1 MKKILS
7 YLKPYSLRIAV
18 GLLIK
23 ITGTLCELLIPIVM
37 GYLIDEIVPL
47 RQVSLILLWG
57 GMMLLLA
64 VGALVGNITAN
75 RMASRVSRN
84 ATEQI
89 RLDLYS
95 RITYLSSSQ
104 ADELT
109 VASLISRLTTDTY
122 HIHQTLGMIQRL
134 GVRAPIMILGG
145 TCMTLLLDAPLTL
158 VLLAVMPFVAAG
170 AYGISGKGG
179 KLYRKVQAATDH
191 FVRLMREDIAGIRVI
206 KALSKMSVEKEKFNS
221 INQEVNRKDMQAG
234 MAMNALGPVI
244 GLLLNIDMVCI
255 IAAGAWRVNA
265 GFLTPGTIIAFM
277 TYVTMIVNTFFG
289 ITRLFMVMSRATASA
304 GRIEE
309 VLEKPED
316 LKRMEKTE
324 CSSKEWIAF
333 DHVSFAYKK
342 EKMVLK
348 DITFSVPKGGRLG
361 IIGATG
367 SGKSTIIQLLMRFYD
382 VTNGCVYVD
391 GQDVR
396 TYPKKELRGKF
407 GAVLQN
413 DTIFQDTLYENMNL
427 GRDIPEEQVKKAAL
441 HAQAGELTAQKGL
454 DYPVAIKGANLSGGQ
469 KQRVLIARA
478 LAGNPEILILDD
490 SSSALDYGTD
500 SALRKTIA
508 EEYKDTTL
516 IIVAQRI
523 SSVMFCD
530 HILVLDQGQIIGS
543 GSHEELQQ
551 NCPVYAEILQSQMGD
566 RVSQQE
572 IRVPLHTY

>member
-7 YLKPYSLRIAV
+7 YLKPYSLRMAV

-23 ITGTLCELLIPIVM
+23 IAGTLCELLIPIVM

-47 RQVSLILLWG
+47 KQVSLILLWG
-57 GMMLLLA
+57 GIMMLLA
-64 VGALVGNITAN
+64 VGALVGNIIAN

-109 VASLISRLTTDTY
+109 VASLISRLTSDTY
-122 HIHQTLGMIQRL
+122 NVHQTLGMIQRL

-145 TCMTLLLDAPLTL
+145 MCMTLLLDVPLTL
-158 VLLAVMPFVAAG
+158 VLLAVMPFVAVS
-170 AYGISGKGG
+170 AYGISRKGG
-179 KLYRKVQAATDH
+179 SLYRKVQEATDR

-206 KALSKMSVEKEKFNS
+206 KALSKMYVEKDKFNS
-221 INQEVNRKDMQAG
+221 INQEVNRKDLQAG

-244 GLLLNIDMVCI
+244 GFLLNIDVVCI
-255 IAAGAWRVNA
+255 IAVGAWRVNE
-265 GFLTPGTIIAFM
+265 GLLTPGTIIAFM
-277 TYVTMIVNTFFG
+277 TYVTMIINTFFG
-289 ITRLFMVMSRATASA
+289 VTRLFMVISRATASA

-316 LKRMEKTE
+316 LKRLEKKGL
-324 CSSKEWIAF
+324 SKKEWIAF
-333 DHVSFAYKK
+333 DHVSFAYGNGKK
-342 EKMVLK
+342 VLE
-348 DITFSVPKGGRLG
+348 DISFTVSKGGRLG

-382 VTNGCVYVD
+382 VTEGCVYVD
-391 GQDVR
+391 GRDVR
-396 TYPKKELRGKF
+396 TYPKKELRCKF

-413 DTIFQDTLYENMNL
+413 DIIFQDTLYENINL
-427 GRDIPEEQVKKAAL
+427 GRDISEAQVKKAAF
-441 HAQAGELTAQKGL
+441 HAQARELIEQKGL
-454 DYPVAIKGANLSGGQ
+454 DYPVAIRGANLSGGQ

-478 LAGNPEILILDD
+478 LADNPEILILDD
-490 SSSALDYGTD
+490 SSSALDYHTD
-500 SALRKTIA
+500 GALRKTIA
-508 EEYKDTTL
+508 DEYKDTTL

-530 HILVLDQGQIIGS
+530 HILVLDQGRIIGS
-543 GSHEELQQ
+543 GSHQELLQT
-551 NCPVYAEILQSQMGD
+551 CPVYEEIMHSQMGD
-566 RVSQQE
+566 AVS
-572 IRVPLHTY
+572 

>member
-7 YLKPYSLRIAV
+7 YLKPYSLRMAV

-23 ITGTLCELLIPIVM
+23 IAGTLCELLIPIVM

-47 RQVSLILLWG
+47 KQVSLILLWG
-57 GMMLLLA
+57 GVMMLLA
-64 VGALVGNITAN
+64 VGALVGNIVAN

-109 VASLISRLTTDTY
+109 VASLISRLTSDTY
-122 HIHQTLGMIQRL
+122 NIHQTLGMIQRL

-145 TCMTLLLDAPLTL
+145 MCMTLLLDVPLTL
-158 VLLAVMPFVAAG
+158 VLFAVMPFVAVS
-170 AYGISGKGG
+170 AYCISTKGG
-179 KLYRKVQAATDH
+179 RLYRKVQEATDR

-206 KALSKMSVEKEKFNS
+206 KALSKSAVEKDKFNS
-221 INQEVNRKDMQAG
+221 INQEVNRKDLQAG

-244 GLLLNIDMVCI
+244 GFLLNTDVVCI
-255 IAAGAWRVNA
+255 IAVGAWRVNA
-265 GFLTPGTIIAFM
+265 GLLTPGTIIAFM
-277 TYVTMIVNTFFG
+277 TYVTMIINTFFG
-289 ITRLFMVMSRATASA
+289 VTRLFMVMSRATASA

-316 LKRMEKTE
+316 LKRLEKKAL
-324 CSSKEWIAF
+324 SNKEWIAF
-333 DHVSFAYKK
+333 DHVSFAYGNGKT
-342 EKMVLK
+342 VLK
-348 DITFSVPKGGRLG
+348 DISFSVPKGGKLG

-367 SGKSTIIQLLMRFYD
+367 SGKSTIIQLLMHFYD
-382 VTNGCVYVD
+382 ATEGHIYVD

-396 TYPKKELRGKF
+396 TYPKKELRSRF
-407 GAVLQN
+407 GTVLQN
-413 DTIFQDTLYENMNL
+413 DTIFQDTLYENISL
-427 GRDIPEEQVKKAAL
+427 GRNISQEQVLQAAA
-441 HAQAGELTAQKGL
+441 HAQAGKLAEEKGL
-454 DYPVAIKGANLSGGQ
+454 DYPVAIRGANLSGGQ

-490 SSSALDYGTD
+490 SSSALDYRTD
-500 SALRKTIA
+500 GALREAIT

-530 HILVLDQGQIIGS
+530 HILVLDQGSIIGS
-543 GSHEELQQ
+543 GSHQELLQ
-551 NCPVYAEILQSQMGD
+551 NCPVYEEIMHSQMGD
-566 RVSQQE
+566 VVSGSGE
-572 IRVPLHTY
+572 V